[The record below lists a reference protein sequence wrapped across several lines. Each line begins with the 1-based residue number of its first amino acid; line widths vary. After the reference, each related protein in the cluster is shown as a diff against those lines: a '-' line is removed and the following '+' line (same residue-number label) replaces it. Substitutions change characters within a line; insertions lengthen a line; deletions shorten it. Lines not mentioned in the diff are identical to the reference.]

1 MIQTKMG
8 VNKMS
13 NEIFHIRQELEMIK
27 NELLH
32 RLFSEPINSTVV
44 EPHLS
49 LYEETMKHQVLVD
62 DMKNDLYD
70 IELALQKID
79 NGLYGYCE
87 ITGKAIPI
95 EKLKVLPTG
104 RTIDDFSFVR
114 NHY

>member
-1 MIQTKMG
+1 
-8 VNKMS
+8 MS
-13 NEIFHIRQELEMIK
+13 NEIYHIRQELEMIK

-32 RLFSEPINSTVV
+32 RLFSEPIHSNIV

-70 IELALQKID
+70 IELAIQKID
-79 NGLYGYCE
+79 NGLYGFCE
-87 ITGKAIPI
+87 VTGTQIPI

-114 NHY
+114 NYY

>member
-1 MIQTKMG
+1 
-8 VNKMS
+8 MS

-32 RLFSEPINSTVV
+32 RLFSEPIHSSGV

-70 IELALQKID
+70 IELAIQKID

-87 ITGKAIPI
+87 ITGKQIPI
-95 EKLKVLPTG
+95 EKLKVLPAG
-104 RTIDDFSFVR
+104 RTIDDFSYVR
-114 NHY
+114 NYY